1 MLNTFWIRVFL
12 SANREIAF
20 VLRVC
25 TFGHGVWKRSS
36 RRRRR
41 LFSLFCF
48 IPFPLLHSLNNK
60 NSVVFN
66 FILFLFYLHL
76 LFYIFLFSCIHAM
89 PFRRRV
95 WSFKEMC
102 LKWQQ
107 LLKTQSNS
115 PKHITKLN
123 DMHTQIS
130 VLGELMAKRASEWGN
145 TIFTHAHTH
154 TYALLFSILTFRKEC
169 VTVVSFLFSRIHS
182 IISAFC
188 VPWL

>member
-1 MLNTFWIRVFL
+1 MKQPGERIQQMLNTFWIRVFL

-130 VLGELMAKRASEWGN
+130 VLGELMAKRASKWGN
-145 TIFTHAHTH
+145 TIFTHSRAHTPMQC
-154 TYALLFSILTFRKEC
+154 YFPFWLFGKN
-169 VTVVSFLFSRIHS
+169 V
-182 IISAFC
+182 
-188 VPWL
+188 